1 VRQQSAREGILKNV
15 LVLLS
20 MLVAVALAPAAHA
33 DQYPSRP
40 ITIIVP
46 LTAGT
51 TVDVLAR
58 IYADAVSKRLGQP
71 VVIANKPGAGGM
83 IAAQTTATAAPDG
96 YTIQMANS
104 GHVIAGLMAKNLSF
118 DAVADFAGI
127 AMVGEAPA
135 VVAIT
140 PKLNVKNLQEFVA
153 VAKSKPGV
161 LNYGSGGVGSATHL
175 AGAVFLAKAGID
187 VVHVPYKTATDL
199 LSDLVTGRIDAT
211 FSPTAFVGPLV
222 KDGKIQAVAIGA
234 DEPQTDPFPAPTA
247 RSAGVDYLYSTW
259 YGFLAPAKTPQDVL
273 EKLGAA
279 FIAAAADPEV
289 GAKVRSQGIAP
300 KVKTRAAFDAHIR
313 EDTKTL
319 APVIERIARDTR

>member
-1 VRQQSAREGILKNV
+1 LKRAAV
-15 LVLLS
+15 FLS
-20 MLVAVALAPAAHA
+20 ILVAVALAPPARA

-51 TVDVLAR
+51 TVDVMAR

-104 GHVIAGLMAKNLSF
+104 GHVIAGLMTKNLSF

-135 VVAIT
+135 IVAVT

-153 VAKSKPGV
+153 VAKAKPGV

-199 LSDLVTGRIDAT
+199 LSDLVTGRIEAT

-222 KDGKIQAVAIGA
+222 KDGKIQALAIGA
-234 DEPQTDPFPAPTA
+234 DQPQTEPFLAPTA

-279 FIAAAADPEV
+279 FVAAADDPEV
-289 GAKVRSQGIAP
+289 QAKVRSQGIAP

-313 EDTKTL
+313 EDTKVLT
-319 APVIERIARDTR
+319 PVIERIARDAR

>member
-1 VRQQSAREGILKNV
+1 MKNV
-15 LVLLS
+15 LILLS
-20 MLVAVALAPAAHA
+20 MLMAIAAVPAAHA

-40 ITIIVP
+40 ITIVVT

-83 IAAQTTATAAPDG
+83 IAAQSTATAAPDG

-153 VAKSKPGV
+153 VAKAKPGV

-175 AGAVFLAKAGID
+175 AGAVFLA
-187 VVHVPYKTATDL
+187 
-199 LSDLVTGRIDAT
+199 
-211 FSPTAFVGPLV
+211 AFGWETS
-222 KDGKIQAVAIGA
+222 QETIGA
-234 DEPQTDPFPAPTA
+234 VNMAALAVLTLLTRGQVAP
-247 RSAGVDYLYSTW
+247 SSPD
-259 YGFLAPAKTPQDVL
+259 APAS
-273 EKLGAA
+273 A
-279 FIAAAADPEV
+279 
-289 GAKVRSQGIAP
+289 
-300 KVKTRAAFDAHIR
+300 IR
-313 EDTKTL
+313 PTG
-319 APVIERIARDTR
+319 V

>member
-1 VRQQSAREGILKNV
+1 MKNV
-15 LVLLS
+15 LMLLS
-20 MLVAVALAPAAHA
+20 MLVATAAVPAAHA
-33 DQYPSRP
+33 DQYPNRP

-234 DEPQTDPFPAPTA
+234 DEPQTEPFPAPTA
-247 RSAGVDYLYSTW
+247 RSAGVDYRYSTW

-273 EKLGAA
+273 EKLGVA

-289 GAKVRSQGIAP
+289 EAKVRSQGIAP

>member
-1 VRQQSAREGILKNV
+1 LKRV
-15 LVLLS
+15 VVFLS
-20 MLVAVALAPAAHA
+20 MLLVAVLAPAARA

-51 TVDVLAR
+51 TVDVMAR

-83 IAAQTTATAAPDG
+83 IAAQTTAAAAPDG

-104 GHVIAGLMAKNLSF
+104 GHVIAGLMTKNLSF

-135 VVAIT
+135 VVAVT

-153 VAKSKPGV
+153 VAKAKPGV

-199 LSDLVTGRIDAT
+199 LSDLVTGRIEAT

-222 KDGKIQAVAIGA
+222 KDGKIQALAIGA
-234 DEPQTDPFPAPTA
+234 DQPQTEPFLAPTA

-279 FIAAAADPEV
+279 FVAAADDPEV
-289 GAKVRSQGIAP
+289 QAKVRSQGIAP

-313 EDTKTL
+313 EDTKVLT
-319 APVIERIARDTR
+319 PVIERIARDAR

>member
-1 VRQQSAREGILKNV
+1 MKTALI
-15 LVLLS
+15 LLS
-20 MLVAVALAPAAHA
+20 TLVAAALAPAAHA

-140 PKLNVKNLQEFVA
+140 PKLNVKNLQEFIA
-153 VAKSKPGV
+153 VAKAKPGV

-300 KVKTRAAFDAHIR
+300 KVETRAAFDAHIR

-319 APVIERIARDTR
+319 APVIQSIASNTR